1 MQLNQIRKS
10 VSHACR
16 ERRLKEMSQ
25 IVSSQDDTVLKMS
38 RNPNSSF
45 IANIIERKNFVNDLI
60 KLSVD
65 AFNAD

>member
-1 MQLNQIRKS
+1 MQLNQKRKS

-16 ERRLKEMSQ
+16 ERRLQEMSQ
-25 IVSSQDDTVLKMS
+25 IVSSQDETVLKMS